1 MGAESLVKNTPN
13 DPESA
18 QFVYPSPTVLDLNEK
33 GFIEHLQSMNQL
45 NQTPELKL
53 VYIPTSTPN

>member
-1 MGAESLVKNTPN
+1 MEKKNKEHTTYTKMGAESLVKNTPN

-33 GFIEHLQSMNQL
+33 GFIERL
-45 NQTPELKL
+45 
-53 VYIPTSTPN
+53 